1 MPKLKKSANVSN
13 SLPMREVELSARARR
28 PSRPSRIMATTSA
41 ITAMSIRPS
50 SAKRTDVRP
59 TQTAP
64 NVIKLGNS
72 ANGRTRPLACVRS
85 RSSGSVTWQPQGEPA
100 VGLSVLKRFH
110 PHGFLTETNG
120 WAHTFWKINIE
131 SATKANQSKAIA
143 GAQFRAFFDKTDNA
157 SSNEPRNLCNADS
170 ETVIS
175 EKS

>member
-1 MPKLKKSANVSN
+1 MIATHVKSTRVESLNKAKCRIRPGAMPKLKKSANVSN

-50 SAKRTDVRP
+50 SAKRTDVKP

-64 NVIKLGNS
+64 NVIKLGSS

-100 VGLSVLKRFH
+100 VGLSVPKRFH
-110 PHGFLTETNG
+110 PRRFSDRDKRLGPHLLEDKYRVGYQS
-120 WAHTFWKINIE
+120 E
-131 SATKANQSKAIA
+131 SAQSD
-143 GAQFRAFFDKTDNA
+143 RRRLV
-157 SSNEPRNLCNADS
+157 PRLL
-170 ETVIS
+170 
-175 EKS
+175 

>member
-1 MPKLKKSANVSN
+1 MIATHVKSTRVESLNKAKCRIRPGAMPKLKKSANVSN

-50 SAKRTDVRP
+50 SAKRTDVKP

-64 NVIKLGNS
+64 NVIKLGSS

-100 VGLSVLKRFH
+100 VGLSVPERFH
-110 PHGFLTETNG
+110 PPRFSDPDKRLGPHLLEDKYRVGYQS
-120 WAHTFWKINIE
+120 E
-131 SATKANQSKAIA
+131 SAQSD
-143 GAQFRAFFDKTDNA
+143 RRRLV
-157 SSNEPRNLCNADS
+157 PRLL
-170 ETVIS
+170 
-175 EKS
+175 